1 MSNQKLVTPYLIYNK
16 FSSKPTLSLPPI
28 KKPKSYSKQLD
39 ESRDLESK
47 FFLYHKFNKSWNI
60 EDLTNLGPVLSGQNL
75 HTLPVETEENKSYMP
90 IDTKNKEGDL
100 SGFLRRC
107 NCEFID
113 SVVLKSEET
122 RKVRKKQT
130 KNKQRKFE
138 SCQISKNCDEL
149 FESPEIS
156 RLKFSSNFNGFDK
169 KKESRQQLKLSQI
182 NEDDKINNTLNM
194 KENPFRSFKADFAS
208 FLRRSKQEDNFKN
221 SFLRHIAKLNDFR
234 ENKRKA
240 EEKIGKIDQKLQELM
255 VNNFRRQNKLQME
268 IENRKKIESLKGL
281 GGLIDQEITQQD
293 QTLDNLMKSFK
304 DIIELKNKEV
314 NINGM
319 LSEL

>member
-113 SVVLKSEET
+113 SVVLKSEEGKYQPKLIL
-122 RKVRKKQT
+122 RCFQ
-130 KNKQRKFE
+130 
-138 SCQISKNCDEL
+138 
-149 FESPEIS
+149 
-156 RLKFSSNFNGFDK
+156 K
-169 KKESRQQLKLSQI
+169 KKLPRQ
-182 NEDDKINNTLNM
+182 
-194 KENPFRSFKADFAS
+194 F
-208 FLRRSKQEDNFKN
+208 
-221 SFLRHIAKLNDFR
+221 
-234 ENKRKA
+234 
-240 EEKIGKIDQKLQELM
+240 
-255 VNNFRRQNKLQME
+255 
-268 IENRKKIESLKGL
+268 SLKRTISWHTSKKFVGL
-281 GGLIDQEITQQD
+281 NFQSYQKRFQG
-293 QTLDNLMKSFK
+293 K
-304 DIIELKNKEV
+304 
-314 NINGM
+314 
-319 LSEL
+319 